1 MSHKVLLRPSIT
13 TKLSFDAKC
22 CLLLPLLLSKVP
34 RKITV
39 ITIHFSSFMSI
50 VMFETKQMCG
60 CIVKI
65 LPYIT
70 IHLQNCKW
78 DTCTKKGKS
87 EQGKVPCCILQMYS
101 DCTTLNFQSA
111 FLLYDTKSILQQGP
125 QKIINCLLKKVSS
138 FRGRVATYIRRG
150 GQRSW

>member
-87 EQGKVPCCILQMYS
+87 EQEKCHAVFCKCIQ
-101 DCTTLNFQSA
+101 TV
-111 FLLYDTKSILQQGP
+111 LLWISRVLFYFMTQKSILQQGP